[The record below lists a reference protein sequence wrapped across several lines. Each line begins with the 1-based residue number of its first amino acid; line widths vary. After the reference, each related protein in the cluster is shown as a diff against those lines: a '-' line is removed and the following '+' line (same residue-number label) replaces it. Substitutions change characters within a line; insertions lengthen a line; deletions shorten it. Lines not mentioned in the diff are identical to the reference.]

1 MKHLFF
7 LILLLALSSAS
18 VFAQSGRF
26 MFGVTEYNSTQITM
40 NDTISVQ
47 KGSRFNKDTKIHFPR
62 VNDLVYID
70 AEVLYSFSYAD
81 KKYRKGESIRF
92 TNGFGDDITP
102 LWWIKKNRTAGK
114 GTSFSKTYDEYVDYL
129 INDTLVITEFQNII
143 DDDDAHSY
151 YLVPIINDGNVK
163 IPLKVYPSND
173 KWCYITRKEL
183 NQYGIQP
190 QDGKYSFMEL
200 KYGDLVVINY
210 LTVYS
215 ID

>member
-26 MFGVTEYNSTQITM
+26 LFGVTEYNSTQITM

-47 KGSRFNKDTKIHFPR
+47 KGIRFRMDTKIHFPR
-62 VNDLVYID
+62 VNGLVYID
-70 AEVLYSFSYAD
+70 AEVLESFAYAD

-92 TNGFGDDITP
+92 TNGNKDDITP

-129 INDTLVITEFQNII
+129 INDTLVITAFQNSI
-143 DDDDAHSY
+143 DDTHSY
-151 YLVPIINDGNVK
+151 YLVSIDDVK
-163 IPLKVYPSND
+163 IPMKVYPSND

-200 KYGDLVVINY
+200 KYGDRIVINY
-210 LTVYS
+210 LTVYL

>member
-40 NDTISVQ
+40 DDTISVQ
-47 KGSRFNKDTKIHFPR
+47 KGIRFRMDTKIHFPR
-62 VNDLVYID
+62 VNGSVYID
-70 AEVLYSFSYAD
+70 AEVLESFTYAD

-92 TNGFGDDITP
+92 TNGNKDDITP

-151 YLVPIINDGNVK
+151 YLVPVINDGKVK
-163 IPLKVYPSND
+163 IPMKVYPSND

-190 QDGKYSFMEL
+190 QDGKYFFMGLE
-200 KYGDLVVINY
+200 YGDLIVINY
-210 LTVYS
+210 LTVYL

>member
-18 VFAQSGRF
+18 VFAQFGKLT
-26 MFGVTEYNSTQITM
+26 FGVTEYNSTQITM
-40 NDTISVQ
+40 NDTISVR
-47 KGSRFNKDTKIHFPR
+47 KGIRFSMGTKIHFPR
-62 VNDLVYID
+62 VNALLYID
-70 AEVLYSFSYAD
+70 AEVLDSFIYAD
-81 KKYRKGESIRF
+81 KLYRKGESIRF
-92 TNGFGDDITP
+92 TNGKDDITP

-143 DDDDAHSY
+143 DDAHSY
-151 YLVPIINDGNVK
+151 NLVTIIDDDIKK
-163 IPLKVYPSND
+163 IPMKVYPSND

-190 QDGKYSFMEL
+190 QDGKYFFMGLE
-200 KYGDLVVINY
+200 YGDLIVINY
-210 LTVYS
+210 LTVYL